1 MLSGRK
7 ILVVDDEL
15 DTLEIQCLILRLAGA
30 TVECVS
36 SVSQALAAIAALQPD
51 LIVTDL
57 AMPER
62 DGFELLRAIRTLPAD
77 NGRDTPVVV
86 VSGHAHDLGER
97 AAREGATRVLA
108 KPVDPHEL
116 TALAASLT

>member
-1 MLSGRK
+1 M
-7 ILVVDDEL
+7 DDEL
-15 DTLEIQCLILRLAGA
+15 DTLEMQCLILRLAGA

-36 SVSQALAAIAALQPD
+36 SVSEALVAIAAFRPD

-77 NGRDTPVVV
+77 SGRDTPVVV

-108 KPVDPHEL
+108 KPVDPHAL